1 MTGRYAILQ
10 LPSVNQVYNA
20 ASAQL
25 VTGELQ
31 SINAAIM
38 GNRIKDIENTFICG
52 VSYLTFGCEAMTDD
66 DILYISNL
74 SFVYA
79 LFEIHGDEQ
88 TLRLRPIKL
97 QALDRYDSDL
107 LTILKFAGKTNQHFT
122 RMLLNVTLMAS
133 SFADQMHTKRLTV
146 FDPLCGRGTT
156 LNQAL
161 MYGYHAAGIEMD
173 TQDYEA
179 YRIFIN
185 RWLKDKRLKHTLDD
199 TELRKDK
206 QHQARRLS
214 VRLAA
219 DKSAFKS
226 EDVQTLDFI
235 QTDTLEARTFFKAG
249 FCQLIVTDLPY
260 GIKHGNRSTQG
271 LAKSPLQ
278 LLTQALPVW
287 TQLLCQGGA
296 IGIAWNTHLVAKTK
310 VIGLLEDAGMR
321 LYPGTSGN
329 LLRHRVDQAILR
341 DIVVA
346 TRL

>member
-1 MTGRYAILQ
+1 MTDQYAILQ
-10 LPSVNQVYNA
+10 LPSVNLVYNA

-31 SINAAIM
+31 SINEAVM
-38 GNRIKDIENTFICG
+38 GGRIKDIENTFIGG
-52 VSYLTFGCEAMTDD
+52 VSYLTFCCELMTDD
-66 DILYISNL
+66 DILYISSL

-79 LFEIHGDEQ
+79 LFELHGDEQ
-88 TLRLRPIKL
+88 ALQLRPIEL
-97 QALDRYDSDL
+97 QAVNRYDSDL

-133 SFADQMHTKRLTV
+133 AFSAQMHTTRLTV
-146 FDPLCGRGTT
+146 LDPLCGRGTT

-173 TQDYEA
+173 SRDYEA
-179 YRIFIN
+179 YRVFIN
-185 RWLKDKRLKHTLDD
+185 RWLKEKRLKHKSDD

-214 VRLAA
+214 IRLAA
-219 DKSAFKS
+219 DKSAYQS
-226 EDVQTLDFI
+226 DDVQTLDFL
-235 QTDTLEARTFFKAG
+235 QADTLAARTFLKAG

-296 IGIAWNTHLVAKTK
+296 IGIAWNTHLVSKK
-310 VIGLLEDAGMR
+310 QVIGLLEDAGLR
-321 LYPGTSGN
+321 LYPGTSDN
-329 LLRHRVDQAILR
+329 QFRHRVDQAILR

-346 TRL
+346 TRH

>member
-1 MTGRYAILQ
+1 MTDRYAILQ

-20 ASAQL
+20 ASGQL

-31 SINAAIM
+31 SVNAAVM
-38 GNRIKDIENTFICG
+38 GNRIKDIENTLIGG
-52 VSYLTFGCEAMTDD
+52 VAYLTFSCAAMTDD

-79 LFEIHGDEQ
+79 LFEIHVDEQ
-88 TLRLRPIKL
+88 TLRLTPIKL

-107 LTILKFAGKTNQHFT
+107 LTILKFAGKTNQQFT

-133 SFADQMHTKRLTV
+133 SFAAHMHTKRLTV

-173 TQDYEA
+173 LHDYEA

-185 RWLKDKRLKHTLDD
+185 RWLKDKRLKHKSDD
-199 TELRKDK
+199 IELRKDK

-214 VRLAA
+214 IRLAA
-219 DKSAFKS
+219 EKSAYKS
-226 EDVQTLDFI
+226 DDVQTLDFL
-235 QTDTLEARTFFKAG
+235 QADTLEAGTFFKAD

-296 IGIAWNTHLVAKTK
+296 IGIAWNTHLVAKER
-310 VIGLLEDAGMR
+310 VIGLLEDAGLR
-321 LYPGTSGN
+321 LYPGTSDN
-329 LLRHRVDQAILR
+329 QFRHRVDQAILR

-346 TRL
+346 TSD

>member
-1 MTGRYAILQ
+1 MTDRYAILQ
-10 LPSVNQVYNA
+10 LPSVNHVYNA
-20 ASAQL
+20 ASGQL
-25 VTGELQ
+25 VVGELQ
-31 SINAAIM
+31 SVNAAVM
-38 GNRIKDIENTFICG
+38 GDRIKDIENTIIGG
-52 VSYLTFGCEAMTDD
+52 VSYLTFTCEAMTGGDVF
-66 DILYISNL
+66 YIANL

-79 LFEIHGDEQ
+79 LFAVHGDEQ

-97 QALDRYDSDL
+97 EALDRYDSDL
-107 LTILKFAGKTNQHFT
+107 LSILKFAGKTNQHFT

-133 SFADQMHTKRLTV
+133 SFAAQMQSERLTV

-173 TQDYEA
+173 HNDYEA

-185 RWLKDKRLKHTLDD
+185 RWLKDKRLKHKSDEA
-199 TELRKDK
+199 ELRKEK

-214 VRLAA
+214 IRLAA
-219 DKSAFKS
+219 DKSAYKS
-226 EDVQTLDFI
+226 GDVQTLDFL
-235 QTDTLEARTFFKAG
+235 QTDTLEAGTFFKAG

-260 GIKHGNRSTQG
+260 GVKHGNRSTQG

-287 TQLLCQGGA
+287 TRLLCQGGA
-296 IGIAWNTHLVAKTK
+296 IGIAWNTHLAAKTQ
-310 VIGLLEDAGMR
+310 VIGLLENAG
-321 LYPGTSGN
+321 LSVNPGTSGN
-329 LLRHRVDQAILR
+329 QFRHRVDQAILR

-346 TRL
+346 TRF

>member
-1 MTGRYAILQ
+1 MTDRYAILQ

-20 ASAQL
+20 ASGQL

-31 SINAAIM
+31 SVNAAVM
-38 GNRIKDIENTFICG
+38 GNRIKDIENTIIGG
-52 VSYLTFGCEAMTDD
+52 VAYLTFSCAAMTDD

-79 LFEIHGDEQ
+79 LFEVHVDEQ
-88 TLRLRPIKL
+88 TLRLTPIKL

-107 LTILKFAGKTNQHFT
+107 LTILKFAGKTNQQFT

-133 SFADQMHTKRLTV
+133 SFAAHMHTKRLTV

-173 TQDYEA
+173 SHDYEA
-179 YRIFIN
+179 YRVFIN
-185 RWLKDKRLKHTLDD
+185 RWLKDKRLKHKSDD
-199 TELRKDK
+199 IELRKDK

-214 VRLAA
+214 IRLAA
-219 DKSAFKS
+219 DKSAYKS
-226 EDVQTLDFI
+226 ENVQTLDFI
-235 QTDTLEARTFFKAG
+235 QADTLAARTFFKAG

-296 IGIAWNTHLVAKTK
+296 IGIAWNTHLVAKEQ
-310 VIGLLEDAGMR
+310 VIGLLEDAGLR
-321 LYPGTSGN
+321 LYPGTSDN
-329 LLRHRVDQAILR
+329 QFRHRVDQAILR

-346 TRL
+346 TSH